1 MTDSL
6 TPTFHDTTDASGG
19 GRRYHIVYRTQLT
32 TGTYTYRFRT
42 IDRYGTQGRFDVVFR
57 FETQLN
63 AQGGLV
69 RDGDA
74 VGPDVALSLLLLSPS
89 PITPATDL
97 KLFLNNQPLAF
108 TAVPANND
116 QSQRE
121 WVLTWNYGP
130 YSDGD
135 YRLDLD
141 VQGSRAATH
150 TFQVKS
156 QLRIQNPLAFPNPF
170 HDEGGTVFSFYL
182 ETDRPA
188 KVMLRVY
195 TISGRLIYERT
206 SSVAAAGY
214 QQIPWNGQDAEG
226 RSLANGVYF
235 YRLMAENGESSSR
248 YEGRLV
254 KLTKP
259 HHVEEAP

>member
-1 MTDSL
+1 
-6 TPTFHDTTDASGG
+6 
-19 GRRYHIVYRTQLT
+19 
-32 TGTYTYRFRT
+32 
-42 IDRYGTQGRFDVVFR
+42 
-57 FETQLN
+57 
-63 AQGGLV
+63 
-69 RDGDA
+69 A
-74 VGPDVALSLLLLSPS
+74 VGAHSTPALPLRPPS
-89 PITPATDL
+89 PISPPADL
-97 KLFLNNQPLAF
+97 NLCLNNQPLTV

-130 YSDGD
+130 YSDGE

-141 VQGSRAATH
+141 VQGTRAATH

-206 SSVAAAGY
+206 S
-214 QQIPWNGQDAEG
+214 N
-226 RSLANGVYF
+226 
-235 YRLMAENGESSSR
+235 
-248 YEGRLV
+248 
-254 KLTKP
+254 
-259 HHVEEAP
+259 